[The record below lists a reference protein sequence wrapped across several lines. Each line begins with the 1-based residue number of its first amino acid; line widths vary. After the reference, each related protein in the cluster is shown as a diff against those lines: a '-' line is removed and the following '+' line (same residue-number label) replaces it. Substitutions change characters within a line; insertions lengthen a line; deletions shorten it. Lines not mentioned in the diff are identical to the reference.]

1 MNAFESSLLWITN
14 HGYQLLLVGLVAI
27 FFVKEPRARRNAV
40 RALLVLGGI
49 VVGSVFIAAAYGK
62 MKPMPGLDW
71 TFGSVKLSLAM
82 FAMQVDSYEMLP
94 PWAVNGIAH
103 FLPYFELFLGI
114 WLVTGILRRYAG
126 IVASLALCG
135 FMTAIT
141 TAYFRHLNINC
152 GCGIGPPEQVGPDAL
167 VRDGLRFLL
176 PALLV
181 TVGAF
186 WLRRQPKVETTTAP
200 PAARVGH
207 ASSSNA

>member
-14 HGYQLLLVGLVAI
+14 HGYQLLLAGLVAV
-27 FFVKEPRARRNAV
+27 FFVKEPRVRRNAV
-40 RALLVLGGI
+40 RALLILGGI

-126 IVASLALCG
+126 VVASLALCG
-135 FMTAIT
+135 FMIAIT

-181 TVGAF
+181 TFGAF
-186 WLRRQPKVETTTAP
+186 WLRRQPKAETTTAP
-200 PAARVGH
+200 VARVGH
-207 ASSSNA
+207 ASSNA